1 MSKQSPAGA
10 PVGNASLIRRGQP
23 GREREH
29 VDAKARVEAYRQRQR
44 DHAEE
49 IMLAQMLPDI
59 QDGTIFLERNPKYYY
74 SDIVTGN
81 DDHLRALGP
90 GERWFAD
97 LSFLREELWVGTLFR
112 NRHDKD
118 TSCHAT
124 VSSPD
129 LVVEWLRHLHG
140 LTYANK
146 HDNWLISPALFNPTL
161 GETARGKENVILAWG
176 IWLDVDGGDLPYPQL
191 QRMFPGIRMVVY
203 STWSST
209 DLTRYRVFLPTEGYM
224 LGETYEAVCGQIV
237 HVVQSKGYCSP
248 RQKKRGSAKP
258 CHGIDLGKTGEH
270 DVPPVSAGAG
280 RSGLLRGL
288 RRRPSRSRLMAQH
301 NVVRSPAHPEG
312 TRRRRSPPADPA
324 GNSPRRTGRAGAQ
337 AAAVCGGKD
346 HRRRPRASQQQPLL
360 RRPNL
365 LRAGRRRPSRRLRG
379 GDQFEQCRQA
389 GGPGDGRNQGDNSE
403 RAQECLAEATVR
415 GGDAVSN
422 GWLGRGGET

>member
-1 MSKQSPAGA
+1 VKVLLTDKQVADWLADQFPGCGIA

-59 QDGTIFLERNPKYYY
+59 QDGTIFLKRNPKYYY

-146 HDNWLISPALFNPTL
+146 HDNWLISPARCSTRPW
-161 GETARGKENVILAWG
+161 AR
-176 IWLDVDGGDLPYPQL
+176 
-191 QRMFPGIRMVVY
+191 
-203 STWSST
+203 
-209 DLTRYRVFLPTEGYM
+209 
-224 LGETYEAVCGQIV
+224 
-237 HVVQSKGYCSP
+237 
-248 RQKKRGSAKP
+248 
-258 CHGIDLGKTGEH
+258 
-270 DVPPVSAGAG
+270 PPVA
-280 RSGLLRGL
+280 
-288 RRRPSRSRLMAQH
+288 RRM
-301 NVVRSPAHPEG
+301 
-312 TRRRRSPPADPA
+312 
-324 GNSPRRTGRAGAQ
+324 
-337 AAAVCGGKD
+337 
-346 HRRRPRASQQQPLL
+346 
-360 RRPNL
+360 
-365 LRAGRRRPSRRLRG
+365 
-379 GDQFEQCRQA
+379 
-389 GGPGDGRNQGDNSE
+389 
-403 RAQECLAEATVR
+403 
-415 GGDAVSN
+415 
-422 GWLGRGGET
+422 